1 MNWVEYLEN
10 ELVIINKTIDTIKK
24 YEDKFQSHAYNTL
37 MSKYQALNVIIMLS
51 RSCDKDEKC
60 FEKVCK
66 RICETTHDESI
77 AMTEYS
83 QYILKTPREK

>member
-10 ELVIINKTIDTIKK
+10 ELVIVNKTMDTIKK
-24 YEDKFQSHAYNTL
+24 YEDKFQSHANNTL
-37 MSKYQALNVIIMLS
+37 MAKYQALKIIIKIS
-51 RSCDKDEKC
+51 RSYDKDEKC

-77 AMTEYS
+77 ALAEYS
-83 QYILKTPREK
+83 QYILKMPREK